1 MKHLFN
7 TLIIIAMVF
16 CGSSCTKDD
25 NEVSYPSFDE
35 YLKSKSNLSMF
46 SQSLDKAQLGSF
58 KNGQGPFTWFAPSN
72 DAFIA
77 AGITQD
83 SLNKMTAGTASYLL
97 LYQLINPTSIPLTPV
112 FTRDMI
118 AQNSFAKTTQVG
130 QNIYVGN
137 YNDSFYVNGSSII
150 DKDIRVSN
158 GVVHVLNRFNVP
170 PVLRGNIQGLL
181 NSTGQH
187 SLFIA
192 ALTRA
197 NRWAALGTGSVF
209 TVLAPTD
216 AAMTAAGYSLASI
229 NSSTVGLMDSLVRYH
244 MFSNNRL
251 FTNDLGNKTTPG
263 TMLGPTKTI
272 QSSNIGKT
280 FKGLSNATT
289 VDAMTSDILG
299 TNGIVHSIKGVL
311 RY

>member
-1 MKHLFN
+1 MKYLLN
-7 TLIIIAMVF
+7 TLIIVVAVLCI
-16 CGSSCTKDD
+16 GSCTKND
-25 NEVSYPSFDE
+25 EAVSYPSFDE
-35 YLKSKSNLSMF
+35 FLQSKSNLSMF
-46 SQSLDKAQLGSF
+46 SQALDKAQLESF
-58 KNGQGPFTWFAPSN
+58 KEGQGPFTWFAPSN
-72 DAFIA
+72 DAFAA

-83 SLNKMTAGTASYLL
+83 SLNKMTAGKASYLL

-118 AQNSFAKTTQVG
+118 AQSSFAKTTQLG

-150 DKDIRVSN
+150 SADNRVAS
-158 GVVHVLNRFNVP
+158 GVVHILNRFNVP

-181 NSTGQH
+181 SSTGQH

-197 NRWAALGTGSVF
+197 NRWNALGTTAVF

-216 AAMTAAGYSLASI
+216 AAMTTAGYSVSSI
-229 NSSTVGLMDSLVRYH
+229 NASTVGRMDSLVRYH
-244 MFSNNRL
+244 MFSNSRL

-263 TMLGPTKTI
+263 TMLGTTKTI
-272 QSSNIGKT
+272 QASNIGKR
-280 FKGLSNATT
+280 FKGLSNATPA
-289 VDAMTSDILG
+289 DAVTSDILG
-299 TNGIVHSIKGVL
+299 TNGIVHSINGVL
-311 RY
+311 SY